1 MATNHTEHCLLSQ
14 WEPDDQVLR
23 TDFNADHAKLDAA
36 LGALTAG
43 QLQMSTGKYQG
54 DGTYQFSVT
63 FPFQPKFLYIQKMH
77 TYDERFIWADGESVI
92 SLWADDCA
100 YCKMT
105 GDGHVVTFVENTMT
119 VETHVL
125 VYGDRR
131 ARLNQLGLWYFY
143 LILG

>member
-1 MATNHTEHCLLSQ
+1 MATNHTEHCQLSQ
-14 WEPDDQVLR
+14 WEPGDQVLR
-23 TDFNADHAKLDAA
+23 TDFNADHAKLYAA

-131 ARLNQLGLWYFY
+131 ATLNQLGLWYFY

>member
-1 MATNHTEHCLLSQ
+1 M
-14 WEPDDQVLR
+14 
-23 TDFNADHAKLDAA
+23 
-36 LGALTAG
+36 
-43 QLQMSTGKYQG
+43 
-54 DGTYQFSVT
+54 
-63 FPFQPKFLYIQKMH
+63 
-77 TYDERFIWADGESVI
+77 I

-131 ARLNQLGLWYFY
+131 ATLNQLGLWYFY

>member
-1 MATNHTEHCLLSQ
+1 
-14 WEPDDQVLR
+14 
-23 TDFNADHAKLDAA
+23 
-36 LGALTAG
+36 
-43 QLQMSTGKYQG
+43 
-54 DGTYQFSVT
+54 
-63 FPFQPKFLYIQKMH
+63 MH

-131 ARLNQLGLWYFY
+131 ATLNQLGLWYFY